1 MDVLHRVFG
10 YIAPQR
16 LTSILRD
23 RKLEKDLRVSDSDL
37 RRYVDHVLDECVRSK
52 SKMMK
57 SLLAQYAI
65 KQVFT
70 SYNTPEQNA
79 LMERVWRTLGEM
91 ATCMLLEA
99 ELPETFWE
107 EA

>member
-1 MDVLHRVFG
+1 MDTEFT
-10 YIAPQR
+10 Q
-16 LTSILRD
+16 LRS
-23 RKLEKDLRVSDSDL
+23 LNTEIGQVTLVGDSS
-37 RRYVDHVLDECVRSK
+37 EAK

-70 SYNTPEQNA
+70 SYNTPEKNA

-91 ATCMLLEA
+91 ATRMLLDA
-99 ELPETFWE
+99 ELPETF
-107 EA
+107 